1 MIWESE
7 FPSSCQLLFLID
19 FELSVMVNPK
29 LTSVRQPLAEL
40 ADAACELLLRRMNG
54 DESDYPKRIRL
65 KPSCIY
71 RESVQNLNSS
81 QKICQIK

>member
-1 MIWESE
+1 
-7 FPSSCQLLFLID
+7 
-19 FELSVMVNPK
+19 MVNPK

-65 KPSCIY
+65 KPSCITGS
-71 RESVQNLNSS
+71 RFRISTAVKNLSN
-81 QKICQIK
+81 KIVDYFHPE

>member
-1 MIWESE
+1 
-7 FPSSCQLLFLID
+7 
-19 FELSVMVNPK
+19 MVNPK

-65 KPSCIY
+65 KPSCNLPGVGS
-71 RESVQNLNSS
+71 ESQQQSKNLSN
-81 QKICQIK
+81 KIVDYFHPE